1 VANNI
6 RDLTSTDSKDG
17 FYYTVVNSLNE
28 QMKAQFV
35 ASNYGAGTDPVQFI
49 SGYNESLM
57 NIYMSS
63 LVSIQ

>member
-1 VANNI
+1 
-6 RDLTSTDSKDG
+6 
-17 FYYTVVNSLNE
+17 
-28 QMKAQFV
+28 MKAQFV